1 MNLSKLIPISESLHF
16 IGLRKS
22 ATYDLIKAGQLQAVK
37 IGKRT
42 FLDEAEI
49 ARFLSENARLIG
61 RQDHPPQKA
70 A

>member
-1 MNLSKLIPISESLHF
+1 MQTTQLIPISKAASR
-16 IGLRKS
+16 IGLKS
-22 ATYDLIKAGQLQAVK
+22 GALYLRIRAGKLQAVK
-37 IGKRT
+37 VGNRT